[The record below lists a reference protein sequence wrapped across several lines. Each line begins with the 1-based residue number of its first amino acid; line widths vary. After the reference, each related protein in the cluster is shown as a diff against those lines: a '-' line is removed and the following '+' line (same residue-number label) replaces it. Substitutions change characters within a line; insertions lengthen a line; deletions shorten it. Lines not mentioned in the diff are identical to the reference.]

1 MASFK
6 CKPVICL
13 VNKLF
18 GLWLFPK
25 IYNNFALFF
34 RTYKY
39 THLAIKT
46 HNIILIAPYNV
57 YNITQINSVVVKM
70 ENSFPILFQS

>member
-1 MASFK
+1 MSLSKNIQQF
-6 CKPVICL
+6 CTI
-13 VNKLF
+13 
-18 GLWLFPK
+18 
-25 IYNNFALFF
+25 F

-39 THLAIKT
+39 THLAMKT